1 MTSESCQAMGE
12 MMGGMMSQMMAGGM
26 SGSGM
31 MWGGVPWFGLI
42 ALGVILVVG
51 LAVALA
57 ITRRPTGDDSR
68 EILRRRFARGE
79 LSAAEFAD
87 ALKALG

>member
-1 MTSESCQAMGE
+1 
-12 MMGGMMSQMMAGGM
+12 
-26 SGSGM
+26 

-42 ALGVILVVG
+42 ALGVLLVVG

-57 ITRRPTGDDSR
+57 ITRRPTGDSR